1 VVILIT
7 IKEKKMNVR
16 TEIRAGDACYTVQ
29 SGDNLSTISKKFY
42 GNESANNVNAIY
54 ESNRTTIGENPNLI
68 YPEQKLYIPNLV

>member
-1 VVILIT
+1 
-7 IKEKKMNVR
+7 MNVR

-54 ESNRTTIGENPNLI
+54 ESNLNTIGADKNLI